1 MRMNFMMKMWVY
13 YCCRGLFYL
22 LVFVKLRK
30 ILGKKSK
37 KLLIFWGICGG
48 WKFYFGK
55 LLIGKI
61 FNMFKFKLDKLFVK
75 DLVNEIKIW
84 V

>member
-1 MRMNFMMKMWVY
+1 MYNCVFFFCFICFKFFFLLYGVIDFNEFMFYGIKIFWSLGMRMNFMMKMWVY

-37 KLLIFWGICGG
+37 KLLIF
-48 WKFYFGK
+48 
-55 LLIGKI
+55 
-61 FNMFKFKLDKLFVK
+61 
-75 DLVNEIKIW
+75 
-84 V
+84 